1 MSTAL
6 KLAAAAAVSALVFSK
21 VLELSEQ
28 DHSVVSN
35 KYVPNRTTR
44 FAAHNVKQGEQLG
57 GGQEF
62 FLNKQGLYIHFRRWI
77 PLANVHPAPIGVV
90 VLVHG
95 LGEHIARYAHVALA
109 LNQAGFVV
117 YGLDHQGHGRS
128 EGDRLHLVGGFTDY
142 VDDVLDLVAMC
153 KRENPLLV
161 NKVYVL
167 GHSMGGL
174 ITVLTLQRA
183 QHEFAGAVI
192 SGPAL
197 GLDVPPP
204 PAVLALLGGL
214 SAVLPKLPVDGLPLD
229 TLADNKPLVDLYLND
244 PLVSRG
250 KIPAR
255 LLNEMATSMSQV
267 KPELL
272 TLPYLLFHGEGDG
285 LCALR
290 FSQEFHQKSVNS
302 RDKTFVKLKGGHETL
317 NELDGKAVKL
327 TVDWLKAH

>member
-21 VLELSEQ
+21 ALELSEQ
-28 DHSVVSN
+28 DHSVVSS
-35 KYVPNRTTR
+35 KHVPNRMAR
-44 FAAHNVKQGEQLG
+44 FQAHGVKQGEQLG
-57 GGQEF
+57 MGQEF
-62 FLNKQGLYIHFRRWI
+62 FLNKQGMYIHFRRWV
-77 PLANVHPAPIGVV
+77 PLANVHPVPVGVV

-95 LGEHIARYAHVALA
+95 LGEHVARYAHVAHA
-109 LNQAGFVV
+109 LNQAGYVV

-128 EGDRLHLVGGFTDY
+128 EGDRLHLVGGFSDF
-142 VDDVLDLVAMC
+142 VDDVLDVVAMC
-153 KRENPLLV
+153 KRENPLLA

-197 GLDVPPP
+197 GVDAPP
-204 PAVLALLGGL
+204 PAPALAVLGAL

-229 TLADNKPLVDLYLND
+229 TLADNKPMVDLYLND
-244 PLVSRG
+244 PLVPRG

-255 LLNEMATSMSQV
+255 LLNEMVHTMPQV
-267 KPELL
+267 KPELV
-272 TLPYLLFHGEGDG
+272 TLPFLLFHGEGDAICP
-285 LCALR
+285 LH
-290 FSQEFHQKSVNS
+290 FSQEYHQKAVNCQ
-302 RDKTFVKLKGGHETL
+302 DKTFVKLKGGHETL

-327 TVDWLKAH
+327 MVDWIKVH